1 MAQLIEVGLVSRNES
16 VRKEKEKEW
25 YLRLRLRLC
34 LRLRLLQK
42 WSCKLEG
49 AKRQNFPTLPN
60 FWLLPACAKRATS
73 SLVPFTM
80 TISRPTHPFGSAHL
94 VHIPSIMPLVRRA
107 AMSPEKR
114 NPCTHM
120 TVTRLFDPYG
130 FFKCALCHKH
140 PSLGWLYCCTQ
151 DTGGVLPESDVTGKP
166 SCFQHVK
173 THSPSNSAQ
182 ASGSNHYA
190 DDRLG
195 KLIEEKH
202 HTRDLALS
210 SQPFRPEDDRPPT
223 GSTFSTA
230 SSSSDDDDDDDCT
243 FSTIPQSTTFSTT
256 SSTSLDEE
264 IKQAYD
270 WKELQKLW
278 MSEPSMPPPE
288 PRTKLPHT
296 EHALPRNQACS
307 FKVCATCRP
316 TYRERAYQSLNEILN
331 TSVQMPPIWE
341 FENRRVSEARYV
353 TQIGIPHPSRSRFYA
368 QTSPSALQ
376 SSNTLPAIMISGLDQ
391 YEDYHLR
398 GAEDDGEPDG
408 HRSEDFNGAHSIGRR
423 SGLRQTIRKALTR
436 VKSEYSVSTLA
447 AAELAGESQGRPQTR
462 ARPSSSLLFL
472 RRRSRSSALSFLETP
487 GASVVD
493 TSPLQESVMLMV
505 ASNTPLPQTP
515 GPNAFTYELESE
527 GSLVSERMGNGGGYF
542 SSADIIG
549 HA

>member
-1 MAQLIEVGLVSRNES
+1 
-16 VRKEKEKEW
+16 
-25 YLRLRLRLC
+25 
-34 LRLRLLQK
+34 
-42 WSCKLEG
+42 
-49 AKRQNFPTLPN
+49 
-60 FWLLPACAKRATS
+60 
-73 SLVPFTM
+73 
-80 TISRPTHPFGSAHL
+80 
-94 VHIPSIMPLVRRA
+94 MPLIRRA
-107 AMSPEKR
+107 ALSPEKR

-120 TVTRLFDPYG
+120 TVTRLYDPYG

-151 DTGGVLPESDVTGKP
+151 DTSGVLPESDVTGKP
-166 SCFQHVK
+166 SCFQHVT
-173 THSPSNSAQ
+173 THSLSNSVQ
-182 ASGSNHYA
+182 ASGANHYSG
-190 DDRLG
+190 DQLK
-195 KLIEEKH
+195 KLIEEKNRM
-202 HTRDLALS
+202 RDVALS
-210 SQPFRPEDDRPPT
+210 SQPFGPENDRPPT

-230 SSSSDDDDDDDCT
+230 SSSDDDDDDDDDDCT
-243 FSTIPQSTTFSTT
+243 FSTIPPSTTFSTT

-288 PRTKLPHT
+288 PRISLPQPEGYLHQN
-296 EHALPRNQACS
+296 RACS

-316 TYRERAYQSLNEILN
+316 TYRERAYQSLNQILN
-331 TSVQMPPIWE
+331 TPVHMPPIWE
-341 FENRRVSEARYV
+341 LENRRVSDARFV
-353 TQIGIPHPSRSRFYA
+353 AQIGIPRLSRSRFYA

-376 SSNTLPAIMISGLDQ
+376 SSNTLPGIMVSGLDP

-398 GAEDDGEPDG
+398 GAEDDSEPDG
-408 HRSEDFNGAHSIGRR
+408 HRSDNSNGAHSVGRR
-423 SGLRQTIRKALTR
+423 SGLRQTLRKALTR
-436 VKSEYSVSTLA
+436 VKSEHSVSTMA
-447 AAELAGESQGRPQTR
+447 VPELFGESQGRPQTR

-515 GPNAFTYELESE
+515 GPNGFTHESGTE
-527 GSLVSERMGNGGGYF
+527 DSLASERMDNGGGYF
-542 SSADIIG
+542 SSADIIS